1 MAPWKKPLGIKRHG
15 LESNDLIAVC
25 LNRHQR
31 RAFQIRSQPDKYQT
45 LKSPI
50 WHDSNTR
57 LVGSGFDDA
66 GDRKFKYQ
74 GGSAFKQKVAPVF
87 GMTYTG
93 SLPFLLQYP
102 TPQTD
107 AHGNKILRG
116 TIDMKGY
123 SAWLKTNYGLDIA
136 Y

>member
-1 MAPWKKPLGIKRHG
+1 M
-15 LESNDLIAVC
+15 C

-31 RAFQIRSQPDKYQT
+31 RAFQTKSTPINILT
-45 LKSPI
+45 VKSPI

-57 LVGSGFDDA
+57 LVGFDDA

-74 GGSAFKQKVAPVF
+74 GGTSFNQKVAPVF
-87 GMTYTG
+87 GMTFTG
-93 SLPFLLQYP
+93 SLPFLEQYP
-102 TPQTD
+102 TPHTD